1 MTDHELLSLVQKI
14 PVALYRCSG
23 NPVWKVEFFNNGINY
38 ISGYSLSYFSGDTP
52 HDYTS
57 IVHPDDREIRK
68 KTILNRTRQGKAYS
82 VEYRISHADGRL
94 IWVREEGQP
103 EEGQPVVDDKKK
115 ALFTGTI
122 SDVTRKKRALGTF
135 RLNESRLNA
144 LLDLNQ
150 MTGMP
155 LNEITGHA
163 LEKAIE
169 LTSSKVGY
177 CAFVNEDEKI
187 VQMYSWSKMVIR
199 NCKIKHKQKTYHLD
213 DMGLWGE
220 AIRQRKSI
228 IINDYKEPN
237 THKRGQ
243 PEGHVNILRYMNVPI
258 FDQGRIVMLA
268 GVGNK
273 KDPYDPSDV
282 RQVILLMEGMW
293 NIIRRKQI
301 EDNLRE
307 SEMKYRSVFEYAGS
321 PSVII
326 EEDMTISMANLKFE
340 QFSGYPRQDVE
351 NQIKFSK
358 LISKENTLDL
368 KSFQKLCT
376 RRSVDAP
383 FEYECKF
390 VDQKGLEKDIAIKLG
405 ILPGQKRCIAS
416 FFDVTESKKAEKRL
430 KEQQASLW
438 RENILLKSGMQ
449 KRYGFGQIVG
459 KSSIMQEVYNHIIE
473 AGTSEANVIVYGE
486 SGTGK
491 ELVSRAIHDISN
503 RQNGPFVSVNCGAI
517 PDHLL
522 ESEFFGSKKGAFT
535 GAYSDRPGH
544 MDKAD
549 KGTLF
554 LDEIGE
560 LGLHMQVK
568 LLRAI
573 EGNGYTPVGST
584 EVIKPDVR
592 IIAATNRDLLK
603 QVNEG
608 KMRKD
613 FFYRVHIIP
622 LDLPPLRE
630 RKEDIPL
637 LIHHFLQENNLEDKK
652 GHLFT
657 ADVIAS
663 LSTYD
668 WPGNIRELQNV
679 LHRFI
684 SLKRLDFGYGKVESP
699 SEETAMPAHSEAHKP
714 VTLKQAMDLHEKNLI
729 LATLE
734 KNNWSRIKSA
744 SMLNINRKT
753 LFKKMKAH
761 GVEKPHPSPFDPVH
775 LKSV

>member
-1 MTDHELLSLVQKI
+1 MIDDEFLSLVQKL
-14 PVALYRCSG
+14 PVAFYRCSK
-23 NPVWKVEFFNNGINY
+23 NPTWEVEFLNNGIKA
-38 ISGYSLSYFSGDTP
+38 ISGYPRSHFSGDTP

-57 IVHPDDREIRK
+57 IVYPGDQEVRK
-68 KTILNRTRQGKAYS
+68 KTILNRARKGKTYS

-94 IWVREEGQP
+94 IWVH
-103 EEGQPVVDDKKK
+103 EEGQPVVDDNKEL
-115 ALFTGTI
+115 LFTGTI
-122 SDVTRKKRALGTF
+122 FDVTPKKRVMETF

-144 LLDLNQ
+144 LLSLNQ
-150 MTGMP
+150 MTGIP

-163 LEKAIE
+163 LEKAID
-169 LTSSKVGY
+169 LTRSKLGY
-177 CAFVNEDEKI
+177 CAFVNKDEKI
-187 VQMYSWSKMVIR
+187 IQMYSWSKMAIK
-199 NCKIKHKQKTYHLD
+199 NCKIKHKQKTYHID
-213 DMGLWGE
+213 QMGLWGE
-220 AIRQRKSI
+220 AIRQRKPI
-228 IINDYKEPN
+228 ITNNYKAP
-237 THKRGQ
+237 HPIKRGQ
-243 PEGHVNILRYMNVPI
+243 PQGHVSILRHMNVPI
-258 FDQGRIVMLA
+258 FDQGRIVMIA

-273 KDPYDPSDV
+273 KDPYDSSDV

-307 SEMKYRSVFEYAGS
+307 SEIKYRSVFEYAGS
-321 PSVII
+321 PSLII

-351 NQIKFSK
+351 NKIKFSR
-358 LISKENTLDL
+358 LISMENMPDL

-376 RRSVDAP
+376 KRSAKAP

-405 ILPGQKRCIAS
+405 ILPGENRCIAS
-416 FFDVTESKKAEKRL
+416 FFDITESKKAEERL
-430 KEQQASLW
+430 KEQQASLR
-438 RENILLKSGMQ
+438 RENILLKSDMQ
-449 KRYGFGQIVG
+449 KRYGLGPIVG
-459 KSSIMQEVYNHIIE
+459 KSATMQEVYNHIIE
-473 AGTSEANVIVYGE
+473 AGASDANVIVYGE

-491 ELVSRAIHDISN
+491 ELASRAIHDISD
-503 RQNGPFVSVNCGAI
+503 RQKAPFVSVNCGAV
-517 PDHLL
+517 PEHLL

-535 GAYSDRPGH
+535 GAYSDRSGY
-544 MDKAD
+544 MDQAD

-573 EGNGYTPVGST
+573 EGNGYSPVGST

-592 IIAATNRDLLK
+592 IIAATSRDLLK

-637 LIHHFLQENNLEDKK
+637 LIQHFLQKNKIEDKK

-663 LSTYD
+663 FKTYD

-684 SLKRLDFGYGKVESP
+684 SLNRLDFGYGKVENP
-699 SEETAMPAHSEAHKP
+699 SKVASMPAYNEIPKSGP
-714 VTLKQAMDLHEKNLI
+714 LKQSMDLHEKNLI
-729 LATLE
+729 LAALE
-734 KNNWSRIKSA
+734 KNKWNRSKTA

-761 GVEKPHPSPFDPVH
+761 G
-775 LKSV
+775 LK